1 MPRKITIDDWKD
13 KRDYNAWKFEVD
25 SHNAGATHAR
35 YEDAVKAIAASEEK
49 RIGELKDTLWG
60 AAAPFFGVNITP
72 EELKK
77 YFELL
82 MNDNRNAGLVRK
94 LKALE
99 EERVREIETAEN
111 ARLEVLRSAHE
122 KLYEKYEKI
131 KGMDKSEDSAASD
144 SDSGSDEI
152 LPASDSDGN
161 ADEAF
166 LTLDSESTTND
177 VSPASESEV
186 IMEEPSES
194 ESDAAEYMTDPE
206 DYME

>member
-1 MPRKITIDDWKD
+1 MT
-13 KRDYNAWKFEVD
+13 NAWKFEVD
-25 SHNAGATHAR
+25 SHNAGATHAK
-35 YEDAVKAIAASEEK
+35 YEDAVKVIAGSEEK

-72 EELKK
+72 EKLKK

-82 MNDNRNAGLVRK
+82 MNDNRNAGLMRK

-99 EERVREIETAEN
+99 EERVKEIETAEN
-111 ARLEVLRSAHE
+111 TRLEVLKSAHE

-131 KGMDKSEDSAASD
+131 RGMDTSEDSSALD

-152 LPASDSDGN
+152 LHSSDSDGN
-161 ADEAF
+161 ADEAS

-186 IMEEPSES
+186 IEEEPSES
-194 ESDAAEYMTDPE
+194 DADEYMSDPE

>member
-25 SHNAGATHAR
+25 SHNAGATHAK
-35 YEDAVKAIAASEEK
+35 YEDAVKAIAKHEEN
-49 RIGELKDTLWG
+49 RIGELKDTLWD

-94 LKALE
+94 LKAFE
-99 EERVREIETAEN
+99 EERVKEIEAAEN
-111 ARLEVLRSAHE
+111 ARLEVLKSAHE

-131 KGMDKSEDSAASD
+131 RSMDKSKDSAAAD

-152 LPASDSDGN
+152 LHSSDSDGN
-161 ADEAF
+161 ADEAS

-186 IMEEPSES
+186 ITEEPSES
-194 ESDAAEYMTDPE
+194 ESDADEYMSDPE